1 MDVYLPESLV
11 RDVIDEALKFQRL
24 FCGRLFA
31 QESGGATMLA
41 RAPQRNTVFSCPA
54 VFTVVRELCLFSIT
68 GQMMPQHEASDGHN
82 VTLIISFEVLVNGP
96 VPPGTRAL
104 SLVPSGFAR
113 P

>member
-24 FCGRLFA
+24 FCGRLFT
-31 QESGGATMLA
+31 QESGGATMPA
-41 RAPQRNTVFSCPA
+41 GAPQRNTVLSCPA
-54 VFTVVRELCLFSIT
+54 VFTVVRERLFSIT

-82 VTLIISFEVLVNGP
+82 VTLIISFEVLVHRP
-96 VPPGTRAL
+96 VPAGTRAL